1 MESIMPSP
9 RLMALVGVM
18 NHGAL
23 EERLTPLKESEDEW
37 LGLNDEIQQG
47 DLRLQELMNEIV

>member
-1 MESIMPSP
+1 
-9 RLMALVGVM
+9 MALVGVM